1 MNRTEKSDKMRTRI
15 VFPTVVATALICA
28 SLSYGREGGLPGGT
42 PPPIDATLY
51 TKYNPNRAHTSVG
64 WTVCGSLPGSSGCY
78 GSGSLGPYGMVGG
91 VMEGEP
97 TTDVNQNTVTRAIYV
112 LDIATGPNGN
122 GVVLYVYTKVDAITT
137 DSDTVTVTLS
147 QTISLPL
154 VSGTLG
160 YPAMA
165 ANNQFLFIGTQRS
178 PYAVQID
185 KQTFSVTQL
194 GGFNPPINV
203 YGITAD
209 EYGYVTVSFGAFN
222 TRGTAFIVVGPD
234 GSAEET
240 GNGSQV
246 MLNTNQAV
254 KITTRAAGIQTP
266 QNAPVQAGISD
277 PLRVRRNRSRHDQEG
292 GLPGG
297 TPPPI
302 DATLYTKY
310 NLNKAHTSVN
320 WNVCG
325 SLPGSSGCY
334 GSGSLGPYGKAG
346 ALLEG
351 EPTTDVNQN
360 TVTRA
365 IYVLDSASGPNQNEV
380 VLYVYTK
387 VDTITTD
394 SDTVTV
400 TLSQTISLPL
410 VGGLSTLVPPSMA
423 ANNQFLFIGTDGS
436 PYAVEIDKQT
446 FSVTQVGGGFNPP
459 INVFG
464 ILGDQYGYVSLLF
477 GSPRSSHT
485 GFDVFGPDGSIEETA
500 NGSQFLANIVDG
512 VLLRP

>member
-1 MNRTEKSDKMRTRI
+1 
-15 VFPTVVATALICA
+15 
-28 SLSYGREGGLPGGT
+28 
-42 PPPIDATLY
+42 
-51 TKYNPNRAHTSVG
+51 
-64 WTVCGSLPGSSGCY
+64 
-78 GSGSLGPYGMVGG
+78 
-91 VMEGEP
+91 
-97 TTDVNQNTVTRAIYV
+97 
-112 LDIATGPNGN
+112 
-122 GVVLYVYTKVDAITT
+122 
-137 DSDTVTVTLS
+137 
-147 QTISLPL
+147 
-154 VSGTLG
+154 
-160 YPAMA
+160 MA

-410 VGGLSTLVPPSMA
+410 VGGLTTLVPPSMA